1 MNRTISRKKIG
12 SNIKAL
18 AKWYGFKIGEIEKDA
33 GVSQGYLSRL
43 ANDPKGESSPIID
56 LLLTASD
63 KFKVSIDSLVAMDFN
78 KIADSNKMRLHGFLE
93 TLLFLTNRGRLN
105 WKRHSIEIGVEDEDT
120 LAAFSTDYNNDISF
134 YIAKTDLDDYYEV
147 PGYSFY
153 IQNKNEWSK
162 VLKINLPGPTLYES
176 LDQLF
181 ASAAASTESTE
192 IDENADRAI
201 RYFMSENSLVIDHR
215 EERQKYYPLYNHLSQ
230 QTDDVVRMTFDQIE
244 EILGFN
250 LPVSFQ
256 RHPSF
261 WANNENGQHHHCK
274 AWLDAGYRTVDVQK
288 NIIDKVM
295 IFKKIKNNK

>member
-1 MNRTISRKKIG
+1 MDRTISRKKIG

-43 ANDPKGESSPIID
+43 ANDPKGESSPIFD

-63 KFKVSIDSLVAMDFN
+63 RFKVSIDSLVAMDFN
-78 KIADSNKMRLHGFLE
+78 KIADSNKMRLHGFFE

-105 WKRHSIEIGVEDEDT
+105 WKRHSIEIGIEDVDT
-120 LAAFSTDYNNDISF
+120 LAAFSTQYNDDISF

-153 IQNKNEWSK
+153 IQNKKQWST
-162 VLKINLPGPTLYES
+162 VIKINLPGPTLYES

-181 ASAAASTESTE
+181 ESAAASMELTE
-192 IDENADRAI
+192 IDDNADRAI
-201 RYFMSENSLVIDHR
+201 RFFMSENSLAVDNR
-215 EERQKYYPLYNHLSQ
+215 EERQKYYPLYNYLSQ

-244 EILGFN
+244 EILDFN
-250 LPVSFQ
+250 LPVSSQ
-256 RHPSF
+256 RYPSF

-274 AWLDAGYRTVDVQK
+274 AWLDAGYRTVNVPK
-288 NIIDKVM
+288 NIIDKVV
-295 IFKKIKNNK
+295 FFEKIKTNQ